1 MASAVGGVVEVGNT
15 GGRGGGVVVIPVKH
29 HQASYSNNKLL
40 DKQIYYIY
48 IYILAAAGP

>member
-1 MASAVGGVVEVGNT
+1 MASAVGGVVE
-15 GGRGGGVVVIPVKH
+15 VVVIPVKH